1 MLELVSENFSYQDKP
16 LCIMH
21 YCPSYKNADLCTFTC
36 TYIFSLTGRIAPTD
50 LEVKTERPYSLRYQ
64 VTGNFKG
71 YCERIK
77 RIEIEAEREGCSSIS
92 VVASVPLFSDGTFK
106 ATTKPLQPST
116 TYQLRAV
123 AVYND
128 AKVGGGEF
136 RAHSEKLE
144 ITVKHQGT

>member
-1 MLELVSENFSYQDKP
+1 MQICAHL
-16 LCIMH
+16 H
-21 YCPSYKNADLCTFTC
+21 ACTMS
-36 TYIFSLTGRIAPTD
+36 YIFSFTGRIAPTD
-50 LEVKTERPYSLRYQ
+50 LEVNPERPYSLRYQ

-92 VVASVPLFSDGTFK
+92 VVASVPLSRNGTFK
-106 ATTKPLQPST
+106 ATMEPLQPST